1 MGVDAWAVAVAA
13 GGGGDVALLGI
24 KGGVGETAAV
34 VGVGTF
40 VGRVRRVSAG
50 APGVARAPGES
61 ARGGGAPLERRGWP
75 PTAA

>member
-24 KGGVGETAAV
+24 NRGVEVTAAV

-50 APGVARAPGES
+50 APGVARATGES
-61 ARGGGAPLERRGWP
+61 VGGGGAPLEGRGWP
-75 PTAA
+75 PRAA